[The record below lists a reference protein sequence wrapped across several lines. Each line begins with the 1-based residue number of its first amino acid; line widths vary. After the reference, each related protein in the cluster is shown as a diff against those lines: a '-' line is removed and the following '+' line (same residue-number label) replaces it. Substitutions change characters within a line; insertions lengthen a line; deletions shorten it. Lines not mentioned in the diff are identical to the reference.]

1 MSKLY
6 ACIITEDIKRDGAAL
21 LALAHDFAYAIE
33 MLEDGILF
41 DVSGLQNLMGPPAE
55 IAQRIA
61 RRLQVKKLAGRLA
74 LADRIETAILLAGQ
88 KNATEPEPD
97 TAKVEFQQL
106 PLREL
111 PIENDTL
118 NILQDLGIRSV
129 EELQQLPADELVR
142 RYGRQFREVIDVI
155 EQKGSRL
162 LTRNVRE
169 QRVSWSYDLDIPVED
184 FEQLILIVNNGLGHL
199 LSEVDRNSFST
210 EQIDVCFRLR
220 KRQWRDYAIK
230 TSFPTLEQTFW
241 LKLINLRVSLDPPDE
256 GIAGIKLTA
265 HFTRPRPAQTGLY
278 AVSRPNPESLLLT
291 INKLKKLAGEE
302 AVGVPV
308 LVHQRLSR
316 EFTLDADAIPAGR
329 ERIERAA
336 DKPIIAFSHFEPPV
350 EAEVEVEDKQLLWL
364 TTRHFSGRVREYSG
378 VWRRSS
384 RWWGQRWKTEEW
396 DVEIE
401 DRGIYRLCKA
411 GARWFLTGAYD

>member
-6 ACIITEDIKRDGAAL
+6 ACIITDDIKRDSVAL

-61 RRLQVKKLAGRLA
+61 QRLKIKKISGQVA
-74 LADRIETAILLAGQ
+74 LADRIETAMLLARQ
-88 KNATEPEPD
+88 DNQADAKPE
-97 TAKVEFQQL
+97 TTVREFQQL
-106 PLREL
+106 PLRDL

-118 NILQDLGIRSV
+118 NILKDLGIRSV
-129 EELQQLPADELVR
+129 EELQQIPADELVR
-142 RYGRQFREVIDVI
+142 RYGRQFRAVIDVI
-155 EQKGSRL
+155 EQKGHRL

-169 QRVSWSYDLDIPVED
+169 QHVSWTFDLDIPVED

-199 LSEVDRNSFST
+199 LGEVDRNSFST
-210 EQIDVCFRLR
+210 EQIDVCFQLKKR
-220 KRQWRDYAIK
+220 KRRDYEIK

-265 HFTRPRPAQTGLY
+265 HFTYPRPAQTGLY
-278 AVSRPNPESLLLT
+278 AVSRPHPESLLLT

-302 AVGVPV
+302 AVGVPA
-308 LVHQRLSR
+308 LVNQRLSR
-316 EFTLDADAIPAGR
+316 EFIMEADAIPAGK
-329 ERIERAA
+329 ERIERSA
-336 DKPIIAFSHFEPPV
+336 DNPIIAFSHFEPPV
-350 EAEVEVEDKQLLWL
+350 EAEVEVQDKQLLWL
-364 TTRHFSGRVREYSG
+364 KTSHFSGRVKEYSG

-384 RWWGQRWKTEEW
+384 RWWGKWWKTEEW

-401 DRGIYRLCKA
+401 DLGIYRLCKA
-411 GARWFLTGAYD
+411 GDRWFLTGEYD